1 MKRNKRFLVIIIILS
16 SVIGIFLFARVQGGD
31 FLSELGPLIAAY
43 RAIQNEYIEKVEP
56 SQLTEG
62 AIKGMIESLE
72 DPYSHWIDA
81 EAYNE
86 MKQEKEGKFG
96 GVGIQI
102 TIEDNFPTIISP
114 LEGTP
119 ASKVGLEPKDRIIK
133 INEESAEEITLTE
146 VMRKLRGE
154 PGTEVKM
161 TIQRREEDNPLEFTI
176 TRAIIKFPNIK
187 EKTLKDNIAYIKI
200 VGFTNENTAKDLRK
214 VLIKLKTRQTKTLIL
229 DLRYNPGGLLTQ
241 AVEVAD
247 EFLSSG
253 VIVSIKG
260 RDSSQDQVFSAT
272 QQGEGEKISLLIL
285 INQGSASASEIVAGA
300 IKENK
305 RGILLGEK
313 TFGKGTVQAI
323 IPINKEGA
331 IALTT
336 AKYYTPSEI
345 SIEGKGIE
353 PDIKIEA
360 FKPTEEEKEILVK
373 LKESKLMEEFLIQY
387 PYWEEVNLTA
397 VRSELEEE
405 GITVEKGLLQ
415 RFLRQEDKNKDN
427 DIFNDLQLMQ
437 AIETA
442 GRLLRSSSL
451 P

>member
-1 MKRNKRFLVIIIILS
+1 LEKNKRFLVIIVILS
-16 SVIGIFLFARVQGGD
+16 SIIGLFLFARVQGSD
-31 FLSELGPLIAAY
+31 FLSELGPLITAY

-56 SQLTEG
+56 SQLMEG

-72 DPYSHWIDA
+72 DPYSHWMDEEI
-81 EAYNE
+81 YNE
-86 MKQEKEGKFG
+86 MKQEKEGEFG

-102 TIEDNFPTIISP
+102 SIEDNFLTIISP
-114 LEGTP
+114 LEGSP
-119 ASKVGLEPKDRIIK
+119 ASKAGLEPKDRIIK
-133 INEESAEEITLTE
+133 IDGESAEKITLTE
-146 VMRKLRGE
+146 AMKKLRGE

-161 TIQRREEDNPLEFTI
+161 TIQRREEENPLEFTI

-187 EKTLKDNIAYIKI
+187 EETLKENIGYIKI
-200 VGFTNENTAKDLRK
+200 VGFTNENTAEDLRK
-214 VLIKLKTRQTKTLIL
+214 ALIKLKTIQIEALIL

-260 RDSSQDQVFSAT
+260 RDSSQNQVYSAH
-272 QQGEGEKISLLIL
+272 QQGEGEKIPLIIL
-285 INQGSASASEIVAGA
+285 INQGSASASEIVASA

-331 IALTT
+331 MTLTT

-345 SIEGKGIE
+345 SIEGEGIE
-353 PDIKIEA
+353 PDIKVEA
-360 FKPTEEEKEILVK
+360 FKLTEEEKEILVK
-373 LKESKLMEEFLIQY
+373 LKESKLIEEFLIQY
-387 PYWEEVNLTA
+387 PYWEQVDLTSL
-397 VRSELEEE
+397 RSELEKEE
-405 GITVEKGLLQ
+405 ITIEKELLQ

-427 DIFNDLQLMQ
+427 DILNDLQLLE
-437 AIETA
+437 AIEIL
-442 GRLLRSSSL
+442 GNS
-451 P
+451 

>member
-1 MKRNKRFLVIIIILS
+1 MKRNKRFLVIIVILS
-16 SVIGIFLFARVQGGD
+16 SIIGLFLFARVQGGD

-43 RAIQNEYIEKVEP
+43 RAIQNEYIGKVEP
-56 SQLTEG
+56 SQLMEG

-72 DPYSHWIDA
+72 DPYSHWMNA
-81 EAYNE
+81 EVYLE
-86 MKQEKEGKFG
+86 MKQEKEGEFG
-96 GVGIQI
+96 GIGIQI
-102 TIEDNFPTIISP
+102 TIEDNFLTIISP

-119 ASKVGLEPKDRIIK
+119 ASKVGLEPKDRIMK
-133 INEESAEEITLTE
+133 INEESAEKITLTE
-146 VMRKLRGE
+146 AMRKLRGE

-161 TIQRREEDNPLEFTI
+161 TIQRREEKNPLEFTI

-187 EKTLKDNIAYIKI
+187 EKIFKENIGYIKI
-200 VGFTNENTAKDLRK
+200 VGFTNENTAEDLRK
-214 VLIKLKTRQTKTLIL
+214 ALTKLKTMQIEALIL

-260 RDSSQDQVFSAT
+260 RDSSQNQVYSAH
-272 QQGEGEKISLLIL
+272 QQGEGEEIPLVIL

-331 IALTT
+331 ITLTT

-345 SIEGKGIE
+345 SIEGEGIE
-353 PDIKIEA
+353 PDIKVEA

-373 LKESKLMEEFLIQY
+373 LKESKLIKEFLVQY
-387 PYWEEVNLTA
+387 PYWERMDLTSL
-397 VRSELEEE
+397 RSELEKE
-405 GITVEKGLLQ
+405 GITVEKELLQ
-415 RFLRQEDKNKDN
+415 KFLRREDKNKDN
-427 DIFNDLQLMQ
+427 DILNDLQLLE
-437 AIETA
+437 AIEIL
-442 GRLLRSSSL
+442 GN
-451 P
+451 

>member
-1 MKRNKRFLVIIIILS
+1 MEKNKRFLVIIVILS
-16 SVIGIFLFARVQGGD
+16 SIIGLFLFARVQGSD
-31 FLSELGPLIAAY
+31 FLSELGPLITAY

-56 SQLTEG
+56 SQLMEG

-72 DPYSHWIDA
+72 DPYSHWMDEEI
-81 EAYNE
+81 YNE
-86 MKQEKEGKFG
+86 MKQEKEGEFG

-102 TIEDNFPTIISP
+102 TIEDNFLTIISP
-114 LEGTP
+114 LEGSP
-119 ASKVGLEPKDRIIK
+119 ASKAGLEPKDRIIK
-133 INEESAEEITLTE
+133 IDGESAEKITLTE
-146 VMRKLRGE
+146 AMKKLRGE

-161 TIQRREEDNPLEFTI
+161 TIQRREEENPLEFTI

-187 EKTLKDNIAYIKI
+187 EETLKENIGYIKI
-200 VGFTNENTAKDLRK
+200 VGFTNENTAEDLRK
-214 VLIKLKTRQTKTLIL
+214 ALIKLKTIQIEALIL

-260 RDSSQDQVFSAT
+260 RDSSQNQVYSAH
-272 QQGEGEKISLLIL
+272 QQGEGEKIPLIIL
-285 INQGSASASEIVAGA
+285 INQGSASASEIVASA

-331 IALTT
+331 MTLTT

-345 SIEGKGIE
+345 SIEGEGIE
-353 PDIKIEA
+353 PDIKVEA
-360 FKPTEEEKEILVK
+360 FKLTEEEKEILVK
-373 LKESKLMEEFLIQY
+373 LKESKLIEEFLIQY
-387 PYWEEVNLTA
+387 PYWEQVDLTSL
-397 VRSELEEE
+397 RSELEKEE
-405 GITVEKGLLQ
+405 ITIEKELLQ

-427 DIFNDLQLMQ
+427 DILNDLQLLE
-437 AIETA
+437 AIEIL
-442 GRLLRSSSL
+442 GNS
-451 P
+451 

>member
-1 MKRNKRFLVIIIILS
+1 MKRNKRFLVIIVILS
-16 SVIGIFLFARVQGGD
+16 SIIGLFLFAKVQGGD

-43 RAIQNEYIEKVEP
+43 RAIQNEYIEEVEP
-56 SQLTEG
+56 SQLMEG

-72 DPYSHWIDA
+72 DPYSHWMNA
-81 EAYNE
+81 EVYQE
-86 MKQEKEGKFG
+86 MKQEKEGEFG

-102 TIEDNFPTIISP
+102 TIEDDFLTIISP

-133 INEESAEEITLTE
+133 INEESAEKITLTE
-146 VMRKLRGE
+146 AMRKLRGE

-161 TIQRREEDNPLEFTI
+161 TIQRREEENPLEFTI

-187 EKTLKDNIAYIKI
+187 EKTFKENIGYIKI
-200 VGFTNENTAKDLRK
+200 VGFTNDNTAEDLRK
-214 VLIKLKTRQTKTLIL
+214 ALIKLKTMQIEALIL

-260 RDSSQDQVFSAT
+260 RNPSQNQVYSAH
-272 QQGEGEKISLLIL
+272 QQGEGEKIPLIIL
-285 INQGSASASEIVAGA
+285 INQGSASASEIVASA

-305 RGILLGEK
+305 RGTLLGEK

-331 IALTT
+331 ITLTT

-345 SIEGKGIE
+345 SIEGEGIE
-353 PDIKIEA
+353 PDIKVEA

-373 LKESKLMEEFLIQY
+373 LKESKLIEEFLIQY
-387 PYWEEVNLTA
+387 PYWEQANLTSL
-397 VRSELEEE
+397 RSELEEE
-405 GITVEKGLLQ
+405 GITVEKELLQ
-415 RFLRQEDKNKDN
+415 RFLRQEDENKDN
-427 DIFNDLQLMQ
+427 DILNDPQLLE
-437 AIETA
+437 AIEIL
-442 GRLLRSSSL
+442 GN
-451 P
+451 

>member
-1 MKRNKRFLVIIIILS
+1 MKRNKRFLVIIVILS
-16 SVIGIFLFARVQGGD
+16 SIIGLFLFARVQGGD

-56 SQLTEG
+56 SQLMEG

-72 DPYSHWIDA
+72 DPYSHWMNA
-81 EAYNE
+81 EVYQE
-86 MKQEKEGKFG
+86 MKQEKEGEFG

-102 TIEDNFPTIISP
+102 TIEDNFLTIISP
-114 LEGTP
+114 LEGSP
-119 ASKVGLEPKDRIIK
+119 ASKVGLEPRDKIIK
-133 INEESAEEITLTE
+133 INEESAEKITLTE
-146 VMRKLRGE
+146 AMRKLRGE

-161 TIQRREEDNPLEFTI
+161 TIQRREEKNPLEFTI

-187 EKTLKDNIAYIKI
+187 EKTFQENIGYIKI

-214 VLIKLKTRQTKTLIL
+214 ALIKFKTMQIEALIL

-260 RDSSQDQVFSAT
+260 RDSSQNQVYSAH
-272 QQGEGEKISLLIL
+272 QQGEGQNIPLIIL

-331 IALTT
+331 MTLTT

-345 SIEGKGIE
+345 SIEGEGIE
-353 PDIKIEA
+353 PDIKVEA

-373 LKESKLMEEFLIQY
+373 LKESKLIEEFLIQY
-387 PYWEEVNLTA
+387 PYWEQANLTSL
-397 VRSELEEE
+397 RSELEEE
-405 GITVEKGLLQ
+405 GITVEKELLQ
-415 RFLRQEDKNKDN
+415 RFLRQEDENKDN
-427 DIFNDLQLMQ
+427 DILNDPQLLE
-437 AIETA
+437 AIEIL
-442 GRLLRSSSL
+442 GN
-451 P
+451 

>member
-1 MKRNKRFLVIIIILS
+1 LEKNKRFLVIIVILS
-16 SVIGIFLFARVQGGD
+16 SIIGLFLFAKVQGSD
-31 FLSELGPLIAAY
+31 FLSELGPLITAY

-56 SQLTEG
+56 SQLMEG

-72 DPYSHWIDA
+72 DPYSHWMNA
-81 EAYNE
+81 EIYNE
-86 MKQEKEGKFG
+86 MKQEKEGEFG

-102 TIEDNFPTIISP
+102 SIEDNFLTVISP

-119 ASKVGLEPKDRIIK
+119 ASKAGLEPKDRIIK
-133 INEESAEEITLTE
+133 INEESAEKITLTE
-146 VMRKLRGE
+146 AMRKLRGE

-161 TIQRREEDNPLEFTI
+161 TIQRREEENPLEFII

-187 EKTLKDNIAYIKI
+187 EETLKENIGYIKI
-200 VGFTNENTAKDLRK
+200 VGFTNENTAEDLRK
-214 VLIKLKTRQTKTLIL
+214 ALIRLKTMHIETLIL

-260 RDSSQDQVFSAT
+260 RDSSQNQVYSAH
-272 QQGEGEKISLLIL
+272 QQGEGEKIPLIIL
-285 INQGSASASEIVAGA
+285 INQGSASASEIVASA

-331 IALTT
+331 MTLTT

-345 SIEGKGIE
+345 SIEGEGIE
-353 PDIKIEA
+353 PDIKVEA
-360 FKPTEEEKEILVK
+360 FKLTEEEKEILVK
-373 LKESKLMEEFLIQY
+373 LKESKLVEEFLIQY
-387 PYWEEVNLTA
+387 PYWEQMDLTSL
-397 VRSELEEE
+397 RSELEKEE
-405 GITVEKGLLQ
+405 ITIEKELLQ

-427 DIFNDLQLMQ
+427 DILNDLQLLE
-437 AIETA
+437 AIEIL
-442 GRLLRSSSL
+442 GNS
-451 P
+451 

>member
-1 MKRNKRFLVIIIILS
+1 MKKNKRFLVIIVILS
-16 SVIGIFLFARVQGGD
+16 SIIGLFLFARVQGSD
-31 FLSELGPLIAAY
+31 FFSELGPLITAY

-56 SQLTEG
+56 SQLMEG

-72 DPYSHWIDA
+72 DPYSHWMD
-81 EAYNE
+81 EEVYNE
-86 MKQEKEGKFG
+86 MKQEKEGEFG

-102 TIEDNFPTIISP
+102 TIEDNFLTIISP
-114 LEGTP
+114 LEGSP
-119 ASKVGLEPKDRIIK
+119 ASKAGLEPKDKIIK
-133 INEESAEEITLTE
+133 INEESAEKITLTE
-146 VMRKLRGE
+146 AMRKLRGE

-161 TIQRREEDNPLEFTI
+161 TIQRREEKNPLEFII

-187 EKTLKDNIAYIKI
+187 EKILKENIGYIKI
-200 VGFTNENTAKDLRK
+200 VGFTNENTAQDLRK
-214 VLIKLKTRQTKTLIL
+214 ALIRLKNMHIETLIL

-241 AVEVAD
+241 AIEVAD

-253 VIVSIKG
+253 IIVSIKG
-260 RDSSQDQVFSAT
+260 RDSSQSQVYSAH
-272 QQGEGEKISLLIL
+272 QQGEGEKLPLLIL
-285 INQGSASASEIVAGA
+285 INQGSASASEIVASA

-305 RGILLGEK
+305 RGTLLGEK

-331 IALTT
+331 ITLTT

-345 SIEGKGIE
+345 SIEGEGIE

-373 LKESKLMEEFLIQY
+373 LKKSKLIEEFLIQY
-387 PYWEEVNLTA
+387 PYWEQIDLTSL
-397 VRSELEEE
+397 RSELEEE
-405 GITVEKGLLQ
+405 EITVEEELLQ

-427 DIFNDLQLMQ
+427 DILNDLQLLE
-437 AIETA
+437 AIKIL
-442 GRLLRSSSL
+442 GNF
-451 P
+451 

>member
-1 MKRNKRFLVIIIILS
+1 MKRNKRFLVIIVILS
-16 SVIGIFLFARVQGGD
+16 SIIGLFLFARVQGGD

-56 SQLTEG
+56 SQLMEG

-72 DPYSHWIDA
+72 DPYSHWMNA
-81 EAYNE
+81 EVYQE
-86 MKQEKEGKFG
+86 MKQEKEGEFG

-102 TIEDNFPTIISP
+102 SIEDNFLTVISP

-119 ASKVGLEPKDRIIK
+119 ASRVGLEPKDRIIK
-133 INEESAEEITLTE
+133 INEESAEKITLTE
-146 VMRKLRGE
+146 AMRKLRGE

-161 TIQRREEDNPLEFTI
+161 TIQRREEENPLEFTI

-187 EKTLKDNIAYIKI
+187 EETLKENIGYIKI
-200 VGFTNENTAKDLRK
+200 VGFTNENTAEDLRK
-214 VLIKLKTRQTKTLIL
+214 ALIKLKTIQIEALIL
-229 DLRYNPGGLLTQ
+229 DLRYNPGGLLPQ

-260 RDSSQDQVFSAT
+260 RDSSQNEVYSAH
-272 QQGEGEKISLLIL
+272 QQGEGEELPLLIL
-285 INQGSASASEIVAGA
+285 INQGSASASEIVASA

-345 SIEGKGIE
+345 SIEGEGIE

-360 FKPTEEEKEILVK
+360 FKPTEEEKEILIR
-373 LKESKLMEEFLIQY
+373 LKESKLVEEFLIQY
-387 PYWEEVNLTA
+387 PYWEQMDLTSL
-397 VRSELEEE
+397 RSELEKEK
-405 GITVEKGLLQ
+405 ITIEKELLQ

-427 DIFNDLQLMQ
+427 DILNDLQLLE
-437 AIETA
+437 AIEIL
-442 GRLLRSSSL
+442 GNS
-451 P
+451 

>member
-1 MKRNKRFLVIIIILS
+1 LEKNKRFLVIIVILS
-16 SVIGIFLFARVQGGD
+16 SIIGLFLFAKVQGSD
-31 FLSELGPLIAAY
+31 FLSELGPLITAY

-56 SQLTEG
+56 SQLMEG

-72 DPYSHWIDA
+72 DPYSHWMNA
-81 EAYNE
+81 EIYNE
-86 MKQEKEGKFG
+86 MKQEKEGEFG

-102 TIEDNFPTIISP
+102 SIEDNFLTVISP

-119 ASKVGLEPKDRIIK
+119 ASKAGLEPKDRIIK
-133 INEESAEEITLTE
+133 IDGESAEKITLTE
-146 VMRKLRGE
+146 AMRKLRGE

-161 TIQRREEDNPLEFTI
+161 TIQRREEENPLEFII

-187 EKTLKDNIAYIKI
+187 EETLKENIGYIKI
-200 VGFTNENTAKDLRK
+200 VGFTNENTAEDLRK
-214 VLIKLKTRQTKTLIL
+214 ALIRLKTMHIETLIL

-260 RDSSQDQVFSAT
+260 RDSSQNQVYSAH
-272 QQGEGEKISLLIL
+272 QQGEGEKIPLIIL
-285 INQGSASASEIVAGA
+285 INQGSASASEIVASA

-331 IALTT
+331 MTLTT

-345 SIEGKGIE
+345 SIEGEGIE
-353 PDIKIEA
+353 PDIKVEA
-360 FKPTEEEKEILVK
+360 FKLTEEEKEILVK
-373 LKESKLMEEFLIQY
+373 LKESKLIEEFLIQY
-387 PYWEEVNLTA
+387 PYWEQVDLTSL
-397 VRSELEEE
+397 RSELEKEE
-405 GITVEKGLLQ
+405 ITIEKELLQ

-427 DIFNDLQLMQ
+427 DILNDLQLLE
-437 AIETA
+437 AIEIL
-442 GRLLRSSSL
+442 GNS
-451 P
+451 

>member
-1 MKRNKRFLVIIIILS
+1 MKRNKRFLVIIVILS
-16 SVIGIFLFARVQGGD
+16 SVIGLFLFARVQGGD

-43 RAIQNEYIEKVEP
+43 RAIQNEYIGKVEP
-56 SQLTEG
+56 SQLMQG

-72 DPYSHWIDA
+72 DPYSHWMNA
-81 EAYNE
+81 EVYQE
-86 MKQEKEGKFG
+86 MKQEKGGEFG

-102 TIEDNFPTIISP
+102 TIEDDFLTIISP
-114 LEGTP
+114 LEGSP
-119 ASKVGLEPKDRIIK
+119 ASKVGLEPRDRIIK
-133 INEESAEEITLTE
+133 INEESAEKITLTE
-146 VMRKLRGE
+146 AMRKLRGE

-161 TIQRREEDNPLEFTI
+161 TIQRRQEKNPLEFTI

-187 EKTLKDNIAYIKI
+187 EKTFKENIGYIKI
-200 VGFTNENTAKDLRK
+200 VGFTNENTAEDLRK
-214 VLIKLKTRQTKTLIL
+214 ALIKLKTMQIEALIL

-260 RDSSQDQVFSAT
+260 RDSSQNQVYSAH
-272 QQGEGEKISLLIL
+272 QQGEGEKIPLIIL

-323 IPINKEGA
+323 IPIDKEGA
-331 IALTT
+331 ITLTT

-345 SIEGKGIE
+345 SIEGEGIE
-353 PDIKIEA
+353 PDIKVEA

-373 LKESKLMEEFLIQY
+373 LRESKLIEEFLIQY
-387 PYWEEVNLTA
+387 PYWEQANLTSL
-397 VRSELEEE
+397 RSELEEE
-405 GITVEKGLLQ
+405 GITVEKELLQ
-415 RFLRQEDKNKDN
+415 RLLRQEDQNKDN
-427 DIFNDLQLMQ
+427 DILNDPQLLE
-437 AIETA
+437 AIEIL
-442 GRLLRSSSL
+442 GN
-451 P
+451 

>member
-1 MKRNKRFLVIIIILS
+1 MKRNKRFLVIIVILS
-16 SVIGIFLFARVQGGD
+16 SIIGLFLFARVQGGD

-56 SQLTEG
+56 SQLMEG

-72 DPYSHWIDA
+72 DPYSHWMNA
-81 EAYNE
+81 EVYQE
-86 MKQEKEGKFG
+86 MKQEKEGEFG
-96 GVGIQI
+96 GVGIQV
-102 TIEDNFPTIISP
+102 TIEDNFLTIISP
-114 LEGTP
+114 LEGSP
-119 ASKVGLEPKDRIIK
+119 ASKVGLEPRDKIIK
-133 INEESAEEITLTE
+133 INEESAEKITLTE
-146 VMRKLRGE
+146 AMRKLRGE

-161 TIQRREEDNPLEFTI
+161 TIQRREEKNPLEFTI

-187 EKTLKDNIAYIKI
+187 EKTFQENIGYIKI

-214 VLIKLKTRQTKTLIL
+214 ALIKFKTMQIEALIL

-260 RDSSQDQVFSAT
+260 RDSSQNQVYSAH
-272 QQGEGEKISLLIL
+272 QQGEGQNIPLIIL

-331 IALTT
+331 MTLTT
-336 AKYYTPSEI
+336 AKYYTPLEI
-345 SIEGKGIE
+345 SIEGEGIE
-353 PDIKIEA
+353 PDIKVEA

-373 LKESKLMEEFLIQY
+373 LKESKLIEEFLIQY
-387 PYWEEVNLTA
+387 PYWEQANLTSL
-397 VRSELEEE
+397 RSELEEE

-415 RFLRQEDKNKDN
+415 RFLRQEDQNKDN
-427 DIFNDLQLMQ
+427 DILNDPQLLE
-437 AIETA
+437 AIEIL
-442 GRLLRSSSL
+442 GN
-451 P
+451 

>member
-1 MKRNKRFLVIIIILS
+1 MEKNKRFLVIIVILS
-16 SVIGIFLFARVQGGD
+16 SIIGLFLFAKVQGSD
-31 FLSELGPLIAAY
+31 FLSELGPLITAY

-56 SQLTEG
+56 SQLMEG

-72 DPYSHWIDA
+72 DPYSHWMNA
-81 EAYNE
+81 EIYNE
-86 MKQEKEGKFG
+86 MKQEKEGEFG

-102 TIEDNFPTIISP
+102 SIEDNFLTVISP

-119 ASKVGLEPKDRIIK
+119 ASKAGLEPKDRIIK
-133 INEESAEEITLTE
+133 INEESAEKITLTE
-146 VMRKLRGE
+146 AMRKLRGE

-161 TIQRREEDNPLEFTI
+161 TIQRREEENPLEFII

-187 EKTLKDNIAYIKI
+187 EETLKENIGYIKI
-200 VGFTNENTAKDLRK
+200 VGFTNENTAEDLRK
-214 VLIKLKTRQTKTLIL
+214 ALIRLKTMHIETLIL

-260 RDSSQDQVFSAT
+260 RDSSQNQVYSAH
-272 QQGEGEKISLLIL
+272 QQGEGEKIPLIIL
-285 INQGSASASEIVAGA
+285 INQGSASASEIVASA

-331 IALTT
+331 MTLTT

-345 SIEGKGIE
+345 SIEGEGIE
-353 PDIKIEA
+353 PDIKVEA
-360 FKPTEEEKEILVK
+360 FKLTEEEKEILVK
-373 LKESKLMEEFLIQY
+373 LKESKLVEEFLIQY
-387 PYWEEVNLTA
+387 PYWEQMDLTSL
-397 VRSELEEE
+397 RSELEKEE
-405 GITVEKGLLQ
+405 ITIEKELLQ

-427 DIFNDLQLMQ
+427 DILNDLQLLE
-437 AIETA
+437 AIEIL
-442 GRLLRSSSL
+442 GNS
-451 P
+451 

>member
-1 MKRNKRFLVIIIILS
+1 MKRNKRFLVIIVILS
-16 SVIGIFLFARVQGGD
+16 SIIGLFLFARVQGGD

-56 SQLTEG
+56 SQLMEG

-72 DPYSHWIDA
+72 DPYSHWMNA
-81 EAYNE
+81 EVYQE
-86 MKQEKEGKFG
+86 MKQEKEGEFG

-102 TIEDNFPTIISP
+102 TIEDNFLTIISP
-114 LEGTP
+114 LEGSP
-119 ASKVGLEPKDRIIK
+119 ASKVGLEPRDKIIK

-146 VMRKLRGE
+146 AMKKLRGE

-161 TIQRREEDNPLEFTI
+161 TIQRREEKNPLEFTI
-176 TRAIIKFPNIK
+176 TRAIIKFPNVK
-187 EKTLKDNIAYIKI
+187 EKTFQENIGYIKI
-200 VGFTNENTAKDLRK
+200 VGFTNENTAEDLRNA
-214 VLIKLKTRQTKTLIL
+214 LIRLKAMQIEGLIL

-260 RDSSQDQVFSAT
+260 RDSSQNQVYSAH
-272 QQGEGEKISLLIL
+272 QQGEGEKIPLIIL
-285 INQGSASASEIVAGA
+285 INQGSASASEIVASA

-331 IALTT
+331 MTLTT

-353 PDIKIEA
+353 PDIKVEA
-360 FKPTEEEKEILVK
+360 FKPTEEEKEILLK
-373 LKESKLMEEFLIQY
+373 LRESKLIEEFLIQY
-387 PYWEEVNLTA
+387 PYWEQANLTSL
-397 VRSELEEE
+397 RSELEEE
-405 GITVEKGLLQ
+405 GITVEKELLQ
-415 RFLRQEDKNKDN
+415 RFLRQEDQNKDN
-427 DIFNDLQLMQ
+427 DILNDPQLLE
-437 AIETA
+437 AIEIL
-442 GRLLRSSSL
+442 GN
-451 P
+451 

>member
-1 MKRNKRFLVIIIILS
+1 MEKNKRFLVIIVILS
-16 SVIGIFLFARVQGGD
+16 SIIGLFLFARVQGSD
-31 FLSELGPLIAAY
+31 FLSELGPLITAY

-56 SQLTEG
+56 SQLMEG

-72 DPYSHWIDA
+72 DPYSHWMDEEI
-81 EAYNE
+81 YNE
-86 MKQEKEGKFG
+86 MKQEKEGEFG

-102 TIEDNFPTIISP
+102 TIEDNFLTIISP
-114 LEGTP
+114 LEGSP
-119 ASKVGLEPKDRIIK
+119 ASKAGLEPKDRIIK
-133 INEESAEEITLTE
+133 IDGESAEKITLTE
-146 VMRKLRGE
+146 AMKKLRGE
-154 PGTEVKM
+154 PGTKVKM
-161 TIQRREEDNPLEFTI
+161 TIQRREEENPLEFTI

-187 EKTLKDNIAYIKI
+187 EETLKENIGYIKI
-200 VGFTNENTAKDLRK
+200 VGFTNENTAEDLRK
-214 VLIKLKTRQTKTLIL
+214 ALIKLKTIQIEALIL

-260 RDSSQDQVFSAT
+260 RDSSQNQVYSAH
-272 QQGEGEKISLLIL
+272 QQGEGEKIPLIIL
-285 INQGSASASEIVAGA
+285 INQGSASASEIVASA

-331 IALTT
+331 MTLTT

-345 SIEGKGIE
+345 SIEGEGIE
-353 PDIKIEA
+353 PDIKVEA
-360 FKPTEEEKEILVK
+360 FKLTEEEKEILVK
-373 LKESKLMEEFLIQY
+373 LKESKLIEEFLIQY
-387 PYWEEVNLTA
+387 PYWEQVDLTSL
-397 VRSELEEE
+397 RSELEKEE
-405 GITVEKGLLQ
+405 ITIEKELLQ

-427 DIFNDLQLMQ
+427 DILNDLQLLE
-437 AIETA
+437 AIEIL
-442 GRLLRSSSL
+442 GNS
-451 P
+451 

>member
-1 MKRNKRFLVIIIILS
+1 MEKNKRFLVIIVILS
-16 SVIGIFLFARVQGGD
+16 SIIGLFLFARVQGSD
-31 FLSELGPLIAAY
+31 FLSELGPLITAY

-56 SQLTEG
+56 SQLMEG

-72 DPYSHWIDA
+72 DPYSHWMDEEI
-81 EAYNE
+81 YNE
-86 MKQEKEGKFG
+86 MKQEKEGEFG

-102 TIEDNFPTIISP
+102 SIEDNFLTIISP
-114 LEGTP
+114 LEGSP
-119 ASKVGLEPKDRIIK
+119 ASKAGLEPKDRIIK
-133 INEESAEEITLTE
+133 IDGESAEKITLTE
-146 VMRKLRGE
+146 AMKKLRGE

-161 TIQRREEDNPLEFTI
+161 TIQRREEENPLEFTI

-187 EKTLKDNIAYIKI
+187 EETLKENIGYIKI
-200 VGFTNENTAKDLRK
+200 VGFTNENTAEDLRK
-214 VLIKLKTRQTKTLIL
+214 ALIKLKTIQIEALIL

-260 RDSSQDQVFSAT
+260 RDSSQNQVYSAH
-272 QQGEGEKISLLIL
+272 QQGEGEKIPLIIL
-285 INQGSASASEIVAGA
+285 INQGSASASEIVASA

-331 IALTT
+331 MTLTT

-345 SIEGKGIE
+345 SIEGEGIE
-353 PDIKIEA
+353 PDIKVEA
-360 FKPTEEEKEILVK
+360 FKLTEEEKEILIK
-373 LKESKLMEEFLIQY
+373 LKESKLIEEFLIQY
-387 PYWEEVNLTA
+387 PYWEQVDLTSL
-397 VRSELEEE
+397 RSELEKEE
-405 GITVEKGLLQ
+405 ITIEKELLQ

-427 DIFNDLQLMQ
+427 DILNDLQLLE
-437 AIETA
+437 AIEIL
-442 GRLLRSSSL
+442 GNS
-451 P
+451 

>member
-1 MKRNKRFLVIIIILS
+1 MKRNKRFLVIIVILS
-16 SVIGIFLFARVQGGD
+16 SIIGLFLFARVQGGD

-72 DPYSHWIDA
+72 DPYSHWMNA
-81 EAYNE
+81 EVYQE
-86 MKQEKEGKFG
+86 MKQEKEGEFG

-102 TIEDNFPTIISP
+102 TIEDNFLTIISP
-114 LEGTP
+114 LEGSP
-119 ASKVGLEPKDRIIK
+119 ASKVGLEPRDKIIK
-133 INEESAEEITLTE
+133 INEESAEKITLTE
-146 VMRKLRGE
+146 AMRKLRGE

-161 TIQRREEDNPLEFTI
+161 TIQRREEKNPLEFTI

-187 EKTLKDNIAYIKI
+187 EKTFPENIGYIKI
-200 VGFTNENTAKDLRK
+200 VGFTNENTAEDLREA
-214 VLIKLKTRQTKTLIL
+214 LIKLKTMQIEALIL

-241 AVEVAD
+241 AVKVAD

-253 VIVSIKG
+253 IIVSIKG
-260 RDSSQDQVFSAT
+260 RDSSQNQVYSAH
-272 QQGEGEKISLLIL
+272 QQGEGEEIPLIIL
-285 INQGSASASEIVAGA
+285 INQGSASASEIVASA

-331 IALTT
+331 MTLTT

-345 SIEGKGIE
+345 SIEGEGIE
-353 PDIKIEA
+353 PDIKVEA
-360 FKPTEEEKEILVK
+360 FKPTEEEKEILLK
-373 LKESKLMEEFLIQY
+373 LRESKLIEEFLIQY
-387 PYWEEVNLTA
+387 PYWEQANLTSL
-397 VRSELEEE
+397 RSELEEE
-405 GITVEKGLLQ
+405 GITVEKELLQ
-415 RFLRQEDKNKDN
+415 RFLRQEDQNKDN
-427 DIFNDLQLMQ
+427 DILNDPQLLE
-437 AIETA
+437 AVKIL
-442 GRLLRSSSL
+442 GN
-451 P
+451 

>member
-1 MKRNKRFLVIIIILS
+1 LEKNKRFLVIIVILS
-16 SVIGIFLFARVQGGD
+16 SIIGLFLFARVQGSD
-31 FLSELGPLIAAY
+31 FLSELGPLITAY

-56 SQLTEG
+56 SQLMEG

-72 DPYSHWIDA
+72 DPYSHWMDEEI
-81 EAYNE
+81 YNE
-86 MKQEKEGKFG
+86 MKQEKEGEFG

-102 TIEDNFPTIISP
+102 TIEDNFLTIISP
-114 LEGTP
+114 LEGSP
-119 ASKVGLEPKDRIIK
+119 ASKAGLEPKDRIIK
-133 INEESAEEITLTE
+133 IDGESAEKITLTE
-146 VMRKLRGE
+146 AMKKLRGE
-154 PGTEVKM
+154 PGTKVKM
-161 TIQRREEDNPLEFTI
+161 TIQRREEENPLEFTI

-187 EKTLKDNIAYIKI
+187 EETLKENIGYIKI
-200 VGFTNENTAKDLRK
+200 VGFTNENTAEDLRK
-214 VLIKLKTRQTKTLIL
+214 ALIKLKTIQIEALIL

-260 RDSSQDQVFSAT
+260 RDSSQNQVYSAH
-272 QQGEGEKISLLIL
+272 QQGEGEKIPLIIL
-285 INQGSASASEIVAGA
+285 INQGSASASEIVASA

-331 IALTT
+331 MTLTT

-345 SIEGKGIE
+345 SIEGEGIE
-353 PDIKIEA
+353 PDIKVEA
-360 FKPTEEEKEILVK
+360 FKLTEEEKEILVK
-373 LKESKLMEEFLIQY
+373 LKESKLIEEFLIQY
-387 PYWEEVNLTA
+387 PYWEQVDLTSL
-397 VRSELEEE
+397 RSELEKEE
-405 GITVEKGLLQ
+405 ITIEKELLQ

-427 DIFNDLQLMQ
+427 DILNDLQLLE
-437 AIETA
+437 AIEIL
-442 GRLLRSSSL
+442 GNS
-451 P
+451 

>member
-1 MKRNKRFLVIIIILS
+1 LKRNKRFLVIIVILS
-16 SVIGIFLFARVQGGD
+16 SIIGLFLFAKVQGGD

-56 SQLTEG
+56 SQLMEG

-72 DPYSHWIDA
+72 DPYSHWMNA
-81 EAYNE
+81 EVYQE
-86 MKQEKEGKFG
+86 MKQEKEGEFG

-102 TIEDNFPTIISP
+102 SIEDNFLTVISP

-119 ASKVGLEPKDRIIK
+119 ASRVGLEPKDRIIE
-133 INEESAEEITLTE
+133 INEESAEKITLTE
-146 VMRKLRGE
+146 AMRKLRGE
-154 PGTEVKM
+154 PGTKVKM
-161 TIQRREEDNPLEFTI
+161 TIQRREEENPLEFTI

-187 EKTLKDNIAYIKI
+187 EETLKENIGYIKI
-200 VGFTNENTAKDLRK
+200 VGFTNENTAEDLRK
-214 VLIKLKTRQTKTLIL
+214 ALIKLKTIQIEALIL

-260 RDSSQDQVFSAT
+260 RDSSQNQVYSAH
-272 QQGEGEKISLLIL
+272 QQGEGEKIPLIIL
-285 INQGSASASEIVAGA
+285 INQGSASASEIVASA

-331 IALTT
+331 MTLTT

-345 SIEGKGIE
+345 SIEGEGIE
-353 PDIKIEA
+353 PDIKVEA
-360 FKPTEEEKEILVK
+360 FKLTEEEKEILVK
-373 LKESKLMEEFLIQY
+373 LKESKLIEEFLIQY
-387 PYWEEVNLTA
+387 PYWEQVDLTSL
-397 VRSELEEE
+397 RNELEEE
-405 GITVEKGLLQ
+405 GITVKKELLQ

-427 DIFNDLQLMQ
+427 DILNDLQLLE
-437 AIETA
+437 AIEI
-442 GRLLRSSSL
+442 LENS
-451 P
+451 

>member
-1 MKRNKRFLVIIIILS
+1 MKRNKRFLVIIVILS
-16 SVIGIFLFARVQGGD
+16 SIIGLFLFARVQGGD

-43 RAIQNEYIEKVEP
+43 RSIQNEYIEKVEP
-56 SQLTEG
+56 SQLMQG

-72 DPYSHWIDA
+72 DPYSHWMNA
-81 EAYNE
+81 EVYEE
-86 MKQEKEGKFG
+86 MKQEKEGEFG

-102 TIEDNFPTIISP
+102 TIEDNFLTIISP
-114 LEGTP
+114 LEGSP
-119 ASKVGLEPKDRIIK
+119 ASKVGLEPRDRIIK
-133 INEESAEEITLTE
+133 INEESAEKITLTE
-146 VMRKLRGE
+146 AMRKLRGE

-161 TIQRREEDNPLEFTI
+161 TIQRRQEKNPLEFTI

-187 EKTLKDNIAYIKI
+187 EKTFKENIGYIKI
-200 VGFTNENTAKDLRK
+200 VGFTNENTAEDLREA
-214 VLIKLKTRQTKTLIL
+214 LIRLKTMQVEALIL

-260 RDSSQDQVFSAT
+260 RDSSQNQVYSAH
-272 QQGEGEKISLLIL
+272 QQGEGQNIPLIIL

-331 IALTT
+331 ITLTT

-345 SIEGKGIE
+345 SIEGEGIE
-353 PDIKIEA
+353 PDIKVEA

-373 LKESKLMEEFLIQY
+373 LKESKLIEEFLIQY
-387 PYWEEVNLTA
+387 PYWEQANLTSL
-397 VRSELEEE
+397 RSELEEE
-405 GITVEKGLLQ
+405 GITVEKEFLQ
-415 RFLRQEDKNKDN
+415 RFLRQEDENKDN
-427 DIFNDLQLMQ
+427 DILNDPQLLE
-437 AIETA
+437 AIEIL
-442 GRLLRSSSL
+442 GN
-451 P
+451 

>member
-1 MKRNKRFLVIIIILS
+1 LEKNKRFLVIIVILS
-16 SVIGIFLFARVQGGD
+16 SIIGLFLFARVQGSD
-31 FLSELGPLIAAY
+31 FLSELGPLITAY

-56 SQLTEG
+56 SQLMEG

-72 DPYSHWIDA
+72 DPYSHWMDEEI
-81 EAYNE
+81 YNE
-86 MKQEKEGKFG
+86 MKQEKEGEFG

-102 TIEDNFPTIISP
+102 TIEDNFLTIISP
-114 LEGTP
+114 LEGSP
-119 ASKVGLEPKDRIIK
+119 ASKAGLEPKDRIIK
-133 INEESAEEITLTE
+133 IDGESAEKITLTE
-146 VMRKLRGE
+146 AMKKLRGE
-154 PGTEVKM
+154 PGTKVKM
-161 TIQRREEDNPLEFTI
+161 TIQRREEENPLEFTI

-187 EKTLKDNIAYIKI
+187 EETLKENIGYIKI
-200 VGFTNENTAKDLRK
+200 VGFTNENTAEDLRK
-214 VLIKLKTRQTKTLIL
+214 ALIKLKTIQIEALIL

-260 RDSSQDQVFSAT
+260 RDSSQNQVYSAH
-272 QQGEGEKISLLIL
+272 QQGEGEKIPLIIL
-285 INQGSASASEIVAGA
+285 INQGSASASEIVASA

-331 IALTT
+331 MTLTT

-345 SIEGKGIE
+345 SIEGEGIE
-353 PDIKIEA
+353 PDIKVEA
-360 FKPTEEEKEILVK
+360 FKLTEEEKEILVK
-373 LKESKLMEEFLIQY
+373 LKESKLVEEFLIQY
-387 PYWEEVNLTA
+387 PYWEQMDLTSL
-397 VRSELEEE
+397 RSELEKEE
-405 GITVEKGLLQ
+405 ITIEKELLQ

-427 DIFNDLQLMQ
+427 DILNDLQLLE
-437 AIETA
+437 AIEIL
-442 GRLLRSSSL
+442 GNS
-451 P
+451 

>member
-1 MKRNKRFLVIIIILS
+1 LEKNKRFLVIIVILS
-16 SVIGIFLFARVQGGD
+16 SIIGLFLFARVQGSD
-31 FLSELGPLIAAY
+31 FLSELGPLITAY

-56 SQLTEG
+56 SQLMEG

-72 DPYSHWIDA
+72 DPYSHWMDEEI
-81 EAYNE
+81 YNE
-86 MKQEKEGKFG
+86 MKQEKEGEFG

-102 TIEDNFPTIISP
+102 TIEDNFLTIISP
-114 LEGTP
+114 LEGSP
-119 ASKVGLEPKDRIIK
+119 ASKAGLEPKDRIIK
-133 INEESAEEITLTE
+133 IDGESAEKITLTE
-146 VMRKLRGE
+146 AMKKLRGE

-161 TIQRREEDNPLEFTI
+161 TIQRREEENPLEFTI

-187 EKTLKDNIAYIKI
+187 EETLKENIGYIKI
-200 VGFTNENTAKDLRK
+200 VGFTNENTAEDLRK
-214 VLIKLKTRQTKTLIL
+214 ALIKLKTIQIEALIL

-260 RDSSQDQVFSAT
+260 RDSSQNQVYSAH
-272 QQGEGEKISLLIL
+272 QQGEGEKIPLIIL
-285 INQGSASASEIVAGA
+285 INQGSASASEIVASA

-331 IALTT
+331 MTLTT

-345 SIEGKGIE
+345 SIEGEGIE
-353 PDIKIEA
+353 PDIKVEA
-360 FKPTEEEKEILVK
+360 FKLTEEEKEILVK
-373 LKESKLMEEFLIQY
+373 LKESKLIEEFLIQY
-387 PYWEEVNLTA
+387 PYWEQVDLTSL
-397 VRSELEEE
+397 RSELEKEE
-405 GITVEKGLLQ
+405 ITIEKELLQ

-427 DIFNDLQLMQ
+427 DILNDLQLLE
-437 AIETA
+437 AIEIL
-442 GRLLRSSSL
+442 GNS
-451 P
+451 